1 MASWTTTFEATPAGS
16 ASPSD
21 GDDRIRELKSAI
33 EERMNNEHTTHND
46 AYSDGTVAKDW
57 LHKSGSA
64 SAYYQSSAP
73 TTYPDG
79 STALDSNATGRLWVD
94 EDDNVMYIYDGS
106 SFVTTR
112 ASAAQIILTVQG
124 PLSTGTDLILHIP
137 FSFSGT
143 ITNVYARVRTA
154 PDGSALRVDINK
166 NGGDNSI
173 FGTNDYVEIA
183 DGANAGNKS
192 DMDATNSV
200 LAAGDYLTLD
210 IDQVGSSTAG
220 SDLALSLRIA

>member
-46 AYSDGTVAKDW
+46 AYSDGTVSKDW

-64 SAYYQSSAP
+64 SAFYQSSVP

-79 STALDSNATGRLWVD
+79 STALDSNAKGRLWVD
-94 EDDNVMYIYDGS
+94 EDTDILYVYDGS
-106 SFVTTR
+106 GNWNSVSV
-112 ASAAQIILTVQG
+112 SALARIHVNGGLAVDTDVSPQILFGGAV
-124 PLSTGTDLILHIP
+124 
-137 FSFSGT
+137 T
-143 ITNVYARVRTA
+143 ITAVYVRVRTA
-154 PDGSALRVDINK
+154 PDGAAIRVDLNK

-200 LAAGDYLTLD
+200 LSAGDYLTVD
-210 IDQVGSSTAG
+210 IDQVGSDTAG
-220 SDLALSLRIA
+220 ADLVIVVV